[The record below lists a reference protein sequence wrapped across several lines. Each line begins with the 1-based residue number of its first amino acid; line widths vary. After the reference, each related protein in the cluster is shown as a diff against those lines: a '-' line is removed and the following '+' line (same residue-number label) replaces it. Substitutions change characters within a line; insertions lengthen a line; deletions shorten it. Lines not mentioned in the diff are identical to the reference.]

1 MRLRVLS
8 LFIPLAMVVLSH
20 GQASIHIGGNDGLA
34 LLKNLTRD
42 SSNLTRNDNET
53 NNITINTTEI
63 NIGSNT
69 TNNMANTTSS
79 IMIKERG
86 YSPTEVDLPKV
97 PKFIGNGGRVSM
109 KNLSNSSLNLTGAN
123 NTSNLW
129 TWGGKPL
136 PPPVLSAEDYFNYQG
151 ADIVKANRVE

>member
-8 LFIPLAMVVLSH
+8 LFIPFAMVVLSH
-20 GQASIHIGGNDGLA
+20 GQVSIHIGGNDGLA
-34 LLKNLTRD
+34 LLKNLTKD

-53 NNITINTTEI
+53 NNLTINTTKI
-63 NIGSNT
+63 NIGSNR
-69 TNNMANTTSS
+69 TNKIATEESGN
-79 IMIKERG
+79 
-86 YSPTEVDLPKV
+86 SPTEVDLPRV

>member
-8 LFIPLAMVVLSH
+8 LFIPFAMVVLSH
-20 GQASIHIGGNDGLA
+20 GQVSIHIGGNDGLA
-34 LLKNLTRD
+34 LLKNLTKD

-53 NNITINTTEI
+53 NNITINTTKI
-63 NIGSNT
+63 NIGSNI
-69 TNNMANTTSS
+69 TNKIATEESGN
-79 IMIKERG
+79 
-86 YSPTEVDLPKV
+86 SPTEVDMPKV